1 MAVKAEAVA
10 KSILA
15 SINGNDHI
23 HDASHLIVDA
33 KSKGFLF
40 WKNTEINVAG
50 RVETDREKEEIE
62 KILETE
68 SAGFTIN
75 NTLRVHRR

>member
-1 MAVKAEAVA
+1 MAAKAENVA
-10 KSILA
+10 QSILA
-15 SINGNDHI
+15 SINRNDHI
-23 HDASHLIVDA
+23 HDASHLVVDA
-33 KSKGFLF
+33 KTKGFLF
-40 WKNTEINVAG
+40 WKKTAIHIGG

-75 NTLRVHRR
+75 NTLRVHKR